1 LNSDFFYSGAGSD
14 HATFIYLAGVPVM
27 DLSFGPDR
35 KKYPNLGGYP
45 AYHTGNKKLRKY
57 MSHIFRRRISKVS

>member
-1 LNSDFFYSGAGSD
+1 
-14 HATFIYLAGVPVM
+14 M

-45 AYHTGNKKLRKY
+45 AYHTGIKPITNIYVTRMYLGEE
-57 MSHIFRRRISKVS
+57 

>member
-1 LNSDFFYSGAGSD
+1 
-14 HATFIYLAGVPVM
+14 M

-45 AYHTGNKKLRKY
+45 AYHTGTVLNDYKKIYHTYLGEEQANYRSIMNKKCY
-57 MSHIFRRRISKVS
+57 